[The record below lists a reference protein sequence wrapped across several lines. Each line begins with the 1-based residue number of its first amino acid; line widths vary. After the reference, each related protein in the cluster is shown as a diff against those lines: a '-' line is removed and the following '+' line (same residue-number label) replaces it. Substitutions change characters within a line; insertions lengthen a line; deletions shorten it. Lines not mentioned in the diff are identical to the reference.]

1 MGALSRAAGLE
12 ASIMAN
18 EEIQQMMEFIIK
30 QQELFAEN
38 MEKAEKRMNQL
49 ERGFV
54 SLFNVV
60 NDTAKIQKEL
70 AESQRELQ
78 AQQAHT
84 DERLSA
90 LINVVEKFISEGRN
104 GRSS

>member
-1 MGALSRAAGLE
+1 MLE
-12 ASIMAN
+12 LVA
-18 EEIQQMMEFIIK
+18 QR
-30 QQELFAEN
+30 QEVFADN
-38 MEKAEKRMNQL
+38 MDKAEKRMNQR

-60 NDTAKIQKEL
+60 SDTAKIQKET
-70 AESQRELQ
+70 AESQNELQ

-104 GRSS
+104 GRNS

>member
-1 MGALSRAAGLE
+1 MN
-12 ASIMAN
+12 N
-18 EEIQQMMEFIIK
+18 EEMQKLLQFVA
-30 QQELFAEN
+30 QRQEVFADN
-38 MEKAEKRMNQL
+38 MDKAEKRMSQL

-60 NDTAKIQKEL
+60 NDTARIQKEL
-70 AESQRELQ
+70 AESQKELQ

-104 GRSS
+104 GRAS

>member
-1 MGALSRAAGLE
+1 MT
-12 ASIMAN
+12 N
-18 EEIQQMMEFIIK
+18 EELQKMLEFVA
-30 QQELFAEN
+30 QRQEVFADN
-38 MEKAEKRMNQL
+38 MDKAEKRMNQL

-60 NDTAKIQKEL
+60 SDTARIQKEM
-70 AESQRELQ
+70 AESQKELQ
-78 AQQAHT
+78 AQQANT

-104 GRSS
+104 GRNS

>member
-1 MGALSRAAGLE
+1 
-12 ASIMAN
+12 MAN

>member
-1 MGALSRAAGLE
+1 MT
-12 ASIMAN
+12 N
-18 EEIQQMMEFIIK
+18 EEMQKMLEFVA
-30 QQELFAEN
+30 QRQEVFAHN
-38 MEKAEKRMNQL
+38 MDKAEKRMSQL

-70 AESQRELQ
+70 AEAQKELQ

-90 LINVVEKFISEGRN
+90 LINVVEKFISDGRN
-104 GRSS
+104 GRAS

>member
-1 MGALSRAAGLE
+1 MT
-12 ASIMAN
+12 N
-18 EEIQQMMEFIIK
+18 EEMQKMLEFVA
-30 QQELFAEN
+30 QRQEVFADN
-38 MEKAEKRMNQL
+38 MDKAEKRMSQL

-70 AESQRELQ
+70 AESQKELQ
-78 AQQAHT
+78 TQQAHT

-90 LINVVEKFISEGRN
+90 LINVVEKFISEGPN
-104 GRSS
+104 GRAS

>member
-1 MGALSRAAGLE
+1 MTSDELQKMLE
-12 ASIMAN
+12 FVA
-18 EEIQQMMEFIIK
+18 QR
-30 QQELFAEN
+30 QEVFADN
-38 MEKAEKRMNQL
+38 MDKAEKRMSQI

-60 NDTAKIQKEL
+60 NDTARIQKEL
-70 AESQRELQ
+70 AESQKELQ

-90 LINVVEKFISEGRN
+90 LINVVEKFISERSN
-104 GRSS
+104 GHAS

>member
-1 MGALSRAAGLE
+1 MT
-12 ASIMAN
+12 N
-18 EEIQQMMEFIIK
+18 EELQKMLEFVA
-30 QQELFAEN
+30 QRQEVFADN
-38 MEKAEKRMNQL
+38 MDKAEKRMNQL

-60 NDTAKIQKEL
+60 SDTAKIQKEM
-70 AESQRELQ
+70 AESQKELQ

-90 LINVVEKFISEGRN
+90 LINVVEKFIGEGRN
-104 GRSS
+104 GRNS

>member
-1 MGALSRAAGLE
+1 MTNDELQKMLE
-12 ASIMAN
+12 FVA
-18 EEIQQMMEFIIK
+18 QR
-30 QQELFAEN
+30 QEVFADN
-38 MEKAEKRMNQL
+38 MDKAEKRMNQL

-60 NDTAKIQKEL
+60 TETAQIQKEL
-70 AESQRELQ
+70 AESQKELQ
-78 AQQAHT
+78 GQQAHT

-104 GRSS
+104 GRNS